1 MIGVLAI
8 DWPFIL
14 EKLIL
19 IVSIVSISLVIAM
32 YETYAERKVAAVMQD
47 RRGPNRAGP
56 FGILQPLADGLK
68 LFMKEEIIPN
78 TSNKFLFILGPCMA
92 MLTAMMTSAV
102 IPWGGKIHFTLFGAD
117 RWVSLQIAD
126 INIGIL
132 YIFGVVSMGVYGI
145 MIGGWASN
153 NKFSLMAAMRGASQV
168 ISYELPMGISLIALL
183 MLTGSLKMSTIVEG
197 QLDSWYYVLY
207 QPLGFFI
214 FLICAFAECNRTP
227 FDLPEAENEL
237 NFGYHQEYS
246 SMKLGFYLFAEYINM
261 FISSAVM
268 VTLFWGGYDIPLIH
282 DGELAKNIGYN
293 WLAILEGL
301 SMFIKV
307 ALFIFAF
314 MWVRWTIP
322 RFRYDQL
329 MNLGWKT
336 LIPLS
341 LINMIITALLVL
353 LKDNGWRF

>member
-1 MIGVLAI
+1 MMLLAVDWPLVLEKTILISVVIGV
-8 DWPFIL
+8 
-14 EKLIL
+14 
-19 IVSIVSISLVIAM
+19 SLLIAM
-32 YETYAERKVAAVMQD
+32 YETYAERKIAAVMQD

-68 LFMKEEIIPN
+68 LFFKEEIIPN
-78 TSNKFLFILGPCMA
+78 TSNKFLFIAGPGLA

-102 IPWGGKIHFTLFGAD
+102 IPWGGTIEVFG
-117 RWVSLQIAD
+117 REVSLQIAD

-153 NKFSLMAAMRGASQV
+153 NKFSLLAAIRGASQM
-168 ISYELPMGISLIALL
+168 ISYELAMGLSLIALL
-183 MLTGSLKMSTIVEG
+183 MLTGSLKMSEIVA
-197 QLDSWYYVLY
+197 QQYNSVWNVVY

-214 FLICAFAECNRTP
+214 FIVCAFAECNRTP

-268 VTLFWGGYDIPLIH
+268 ATLFFGGYDFPFINEANFSPNV
-282 DGELAKNIGYN
+282 A
-293 WLAILEGL
+293 AIFGT
-301 SMFIKV
+301 V
-307 ALFIFAF
+307 ALLGKIAFFIFLF

-329 MNLGWKT
+329 MNLGWKKM
-336 LIPLS
+336 IPLA
-341 LINMIITALLVL
+341 LANMIITALVVL
-353 LKDNGWRF
+353 LKQNNWRF

>member
-1 MIGVLAI
+1 MHPVLLAM
-8 DWPFIL
+8 DWPFVL
-14 EKLIL
+14 EKAIL
-19 IVSIVSISLVIAM
+19 ISVVIGISLFIAM
-32 YETYAERKVAAVMQD
+32 YETYMERKVAAVMQD

-68 LFMKEEIIPN
+68 LFMKEEVIPN
-78 TSNKFLFILGPCMA
+78 TSNRFLFILGPCLA

-102 IPWGGKIHFTLFGAD
+102 IPWGGTIDVFG
-117 RWVSLQIAD
+117 RQVSLQIAD
-126 INIGIL
+126 INIGVL
-132 YIFGVVSMGVYGI
+132 FIFGVVSMGVYGI

-153 NKFSLMAAMRGASQV
+153 NKFSLLSALRGASQI
-168 ISYELPMGISLIALL
+168 ISYELPMGLSLIALL
-183 MLTGSLKMSTIVEG
+183 MLTGSLQMSVIVG
-197 QLDSWYYVLY
+197 QQMDSWYNVLY

-214 FLICAFAECNRTP
+214 FLVCAFAECNRTP

-261 FISSAVM
+261 FISSVVM
-268 VTLFWGGYDIPLIH
+268 ATLFWGGYDIPIVNDAGLIESI
-282 DGELAKNIGYN
+282 GQNWTAVLQTASLFAKV
-293 WLAILEGL
+293 L
-301 SMFIKV
+301 F
-307 ALFIFAF
+307 FIFLF

-329 MNLGWKT
+329 MNLGWKV

-341 LINMIITALLVL
+341 IVNMVITAVVVL
-353 LKDNGWRF
+353 LLKK